1 MLIRL
6 ADKLQRGSIVDGVG
20 IRAVIWTQGCP
31 HNCFKC
37 HNPLTHDYDGGFLVD
52 VEDLKKELS
61 FIDIEEGVTFSGGD
75 PFVQPEQCA
84 ELAKFCHEQKLN
96 VWCYTGYTWEELIS
110 KSNDNSHIMNFLK
123 EIDVLIDGRFVFKL
137 KSLEAKFRGSK
148 NQRVIDVK
156 KSLKRKE
163 IITIDIDHA
172 KKSRKQ
178 KEDVYI

>member
-6 ADKLQRGSIVDGVG
+6 ADNLQRGSIVDGVG

-37 HNPLTHDYDGGFLVD
+37 HNPLTHDYKGGFLVD
-52 VEDLKKELS
+52 VEDFKKELAV
-61 FIDIEEGVTFSGGD
+61 IDIEEGVTFSGGD

-84 ELAKFCHEQKLN
+84 ELAKFCHERNLN
-96 VWCYTGYTWEELIS
+96 VWCYTGYTWEELIKRS
-110 KSNDNSHIMNFLK
+110 ETEPYVMSFLK

-156 KSLKRKE
+156 KSLKRNK
-163 IITIDIDHA
+163 IVTIDIDSD
-172 KKSRKQ
+172 KKTKKQ
-178 KEDVYI
+178 KKDVYI